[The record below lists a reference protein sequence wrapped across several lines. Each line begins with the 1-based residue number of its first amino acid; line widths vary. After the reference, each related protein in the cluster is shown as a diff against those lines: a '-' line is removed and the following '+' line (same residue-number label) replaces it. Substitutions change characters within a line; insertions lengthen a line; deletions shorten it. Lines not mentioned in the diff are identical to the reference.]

1 MSKDAPLTGPVVVKQ
16 KPGAMVDPS
25 QVLQTLVGAAN
36 EWAKEAQHAKT
47 ERADIAAWEH
57 VQIDKIHAQREVL
70 LKTLDLTFDERREN
84 FRRMFDGL
92 DRAMDAGDAAQAAS
106 LLESITDLARTSPFK
121 ELANVQ
127 IIAAELKRPGQVWD
141 V

>member
-1 MSKDAPLTGPVVVKQ
+1 MNKELPVDGPVIVAQSFGAVVN
-16 KPGAMVDPS
+16 PS
-25 QVLQTLVGAAN
+25 QVLQTMVDAASD
-36 EWAKEAQHAKT
+36 WVKEVQQAKT
-47 ERADIAAWEH
+47 ERADIAAWER
-57 VQIDKIHAQREVL
+57 VQTGRIHAQREVL
-70 LKTLDLTFDERREN
+70 LKALDLTFDERREN

-92 DRAMDAGDAAQAAS
+92 DRAMDAGDAGQAAS

-127 IIAAELKRPGQVWD
+127 VIASELKRPERVWD

>member
-1 MSKDAPLTGPVVVKQ
+1 MSNEMPVTGPVVVAQ
-16 KPGAMVDPS
+16 KLGAVLDPS
-25 QVLQTLVGAAN
+25 QVFQVVVETAT
-36 EWAKEAQHAKT
+36 EWVKEIQHAKT

-57 VQIDKIHAQREVL
+57 IQTDKIRSQREVL
-70 LKTLDLTFDERREN
+70 LKALELTFDERREN

-127 IIAAELKRPGQVWD
+127 IIAAELKRPDRVWD

>member
-1 MSKDAPLTGPVVVKQ
+1 MSKEVQMVDAVVAKKV
-16 KPGAMVDPS
+16 GAVVDPS
-25 QVLQTLVGAAN
+25 QVLQVMVEVASD
-36 EWAKEAQHAKT
+36 WVKEVQRASVQ
-47 ERADIAAWEH
+47 RADIAAWEK
-57 VQIDKIHAQREVL
+57 VQTNKIRSQREVL
-70 LKTLDLTFDERREN
+70 LKALDLTFDERREN

-92 DRAMDAGDAAQAAS
+92 DRAMNGGDAAQAAS

-127 IIAAELKRPGQVWD
+127 IIASELKRPDQVWD